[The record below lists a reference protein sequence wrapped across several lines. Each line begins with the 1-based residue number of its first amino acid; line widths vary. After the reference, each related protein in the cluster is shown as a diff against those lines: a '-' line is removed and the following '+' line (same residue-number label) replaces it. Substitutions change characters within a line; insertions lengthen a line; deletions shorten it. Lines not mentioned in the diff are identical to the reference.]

1 MSSELIDKLKKI
13 IEVERDKIKVLAEDN
28 FLKLAKEFGELTQHK
43 FSEFPKV
50 KHLLQTMRFYEREG
64 LLSYISD
71 EIADYEQFIEQVD
84 NIRQRYVEEGST
96 IDQQIAINDFQ
107 NLIIRRR
114 DRNYVSVSKIFYE
127 ILERIHT
134 KYLLLEDCDKE
145 SERQQVVESIRM
157 HKNNIIS
164 TVEAVS

>member
-64 LLSYISD
+64 LLSFISD

-96 IDQQIAINDFQ
+96 IDQQIAINDF
-107 NLIIRRR
+107 
-114 DRNYVSVSKIFYE
+114 
-127 ILERIHT
+127 
-134 KYLLLEDCDKE
+134 
-145 SERQQVVESIRM
+145 
-157 HKNNIIS
+157 
-164 TVEAVS
+164 